1 MLQEIIT
8 YLIVVLA
15 ATLAILKISMKLM
28 PRKKVSKS
36 DLKIDSAKLQTHNCA
51 ECSAECQLRDL
62 PKIIIEKNIDE
73 CVQVVKRSKA
83 LQS

>member
-8 YLIVVLA
+8 YLIVGLA
-15 ATLAILKISMKLM
+15 AALAIIKLSRKLM
-28 PRKKVSKS
+28 PRKKITKS
-36 DLKIDSAKLQTHNCA
+36 NVKIDSSRVHTHNCA
-51 ECSAECQLRDL
+51 DCSAECQLRDL

-73 CVQVVKRSKA
+73 CVQVEKKSKA